1 MASHLESINL
11 HLNEDG
17 QKTFYDLQ
25 KWLEGPVVFDPH
37 DDYERCTNDNL
48 AHLARPLLQS
58 ICYSHLRDMVRLA
71 EKLRLQRLTLS
82 TQSVNG
88 VSYWVFRF

>member
-1 MASHLESINL
+1 
-11 HLNEDG
+11 
-17 QKTFYDLQ
+17 
-25 KWLEGPVVFDPH
+25 
-37 DDYERCTNDNL
+37 
-48 AHLARPLLQS
+48 
-58 ICYSHLRDMVRLA
+58 MVRLA